1 MTRLQDDFYHAIN
14 GEWEKTAVIP
24 DDKPCTGGFSDLA
37 DEIEDLMLETTDQWL
52 AGENIPDN
60 AILQNFIKFHRMAA
74 DFDKR
79 EALGIEP
86 VKPWIEEYKKLSSFS
101 EFASKIAEYEM
112 SGKPNAFP
120 FGVSP
125 DFMNAQLNVLWAAA
139 PSIILPDTTYYTEDN
154 EKGKEL
160 LGIWREMEEELLEKY
175 GFTAEEIKDILDK
188 VIAADAELAKYVLSN
203 EEKSEYN
210 KLYHPYEWA
219 DFKALVPELPLDTF
233 FTEVIGQTPDK
244 IIVPEERFW
253 KEFAPTFYSAA
264 NWETI
269 HARLKLGAAVDW
281 TLFLTEEIRV
291 LAGEY
296 SRTIA
301 GVPEPR
307 PKEKAALS
315 LAEVPYSQALGL
327 WYAGEKFSP
336 EAKADVEHKVATM
349 IEVYKD
355 RLEKA
360 DWLAPETREKAIV
373 KLNVITPHIGYPEKL
388 PETYDKKI
396 IDENLSLVD
405 NAQKL
410 VEISVAHSWSK
421 WNQPVDRSEWHMPA
435 HMVNAY
441 YDPQQNQIVFPA
453 AILQAPFYDIAQSSS
468 ANYGGIGAVIAHEI
482 SHAFDTNGASFDE
495 NGSLKNWWTEED
507 YAAFKERTDK
517 IVDQFEGLD
526 SYGAKVNGKLTVS
539 ENVADL
545 GGVACALEAAK
556 RDKDFSVREF
566 FVNFATI
573 WRMKAREEY
582 MQMLASVDVHA
593 PAKWRTNVIVTNF
606 DEFHKEFDVK
616 EGDGMWRAPED
627 RVIIW

>member
-24 DDKPCTGGFSDLA
+24 DDKPRTGGFSDLA
-37 DEIEDLMLETTDQWL
+37 DEIEDLMLETTNQWL
-52 AGENIPDN
+52 AGENVPDN

-79 EALGIEP
+79 EAVGIEP
-86 VKPWIEEYKKLSSFS
+86 VKPLIEEYKNLSSFS
-101 EFASKIAEYEM
+101 EFTSKIAEYEM
-112 SGKPNAFP
+112 SGKPNEFP
-120 FGVSP
+120 FSVSP
-125 DFMNAQLNVLWAAA
+125 DFMNAQLNVLWASA
-139 PSIILPDTTYYTEDN
+139 PGIILPDTTYYTEDN

-160 LGIWREMEEELLEKY
+160 LGIWREIQEELLEKY

-188 VIAADAELAKYVLSN
+188 VIALDAKLAKYVLSR
-203 EEKSEYN
+203 EEASEYVE
-210 KLYHPYEWA
+210 LYHPYDWE
-219 DFKALVPELPLDTF
+219 DFTKLAPELPLDNI
-233 FTEVIGQTPDK
+233 FTEILGQVPDK
-244 IIVPEERFW
+244 VIVPEERFW
-253 KEFAPTFYSAA
+253 TEFAAEYYSEA
-264 NWETI
+264 NWEL
-269 HARLKLGAAVDW
+269 LKAVLLVDVTTSW
-281 TLFLTEEIRV
+281 NAYLTDELRV
-291 LAGEY
+291 LAGKYGRALSGTPQAME
-296 SRTIA
+296 
-301 GVPEPR
+301 
-307 PKEKAALS
+307 KKKAAYY
-315 LAEVPYSQALGL
+315 LAQGPYNQALGL

-336 EAKADVEHKVATM
+336 EAKADVEAKVATM
-349 IEVYKD
+349 IDVYKS
-355 RLEKA
+355 RLQTA
-360 DWLAPETREKAIV
+360 DWLAPETREKAIT

-396 IDENLSLVD
+396 IDENLSFVE

-421 WNQPVDRSEWHMPA
+421 WNKPVDRSEWHMPA

-453 AILQAPFYDIAQSSS
+453 AILQAPFYDLHQSSS
-468 ANYGGIGAVIAHEI
+468 ANYGGIGAVVAHEI